1 MQSAIHIHNVTF
13 YNEDAGQF
21 MVEMAEKGKRADV
34 VIMDPPRTGSDEA
47 FLSSVVRL
55 APDKVVY
62 VSCGPETL
70 ARDLKYLAKHGY
82 RMKECTPFDLFPF
95 TKHVETVCLLSKLHE
110 AKHHVNVKLDMDEMD
125 ITSAESKATYE
136 EIKKYVLEETGL
148 KVSNLYIAQVKDK
161 HGLEKRENYN
171 LSKSEDARQPK
182 CPKEKEKA
190 IEDALRHFQDDIIA
204 LANF

>member
-1 MQSAIHIHNVTF
+1 MQGHKRVHHVNFLQPHQRGWKHFSLPEYSENS
-13 YNEDAGQF
+13 
-21 MVEMAEKGKRADV
+21 GKC
-34 VIMDPPRTGSDEA
+34 ISIT
-47 FLSSVVRL
+47 LS
-55 APDKVVY
+55 
-62 VSCGPETL
+62 T
-70 ARDLKYLAKHGY
+70 
-82 RMKECTPFDLFPF
+82 
-95 TKHVETVCLLSKLHE
+95 HVETVCLLSKLHE

-190 IEDALRHFQDDIIA
+190 IEDALRHFQMI
-204 LANF
+204 LLH

>member
-1 MQSAIHIHNVTF
+1 MHHVNFLQPHQRGWKHFSLPEYSENS
-13 YNEDAGQF
+13 
-21 MVEMAEKGKRADV
+21 GKC
-34 VIMDPPRTGSDEA
+34 ISIT
-47 FLSSVVRL
+47 LS
-55 APDKVVY
+55 
-62 VSCGPETL
+62 T
-70 ARDLKYLAKHGY
+70 
-82 RMKECTPFDLFPF
+82 
-95 TKHVETVCLLSKLHE
+95 HVETVCLLSKLHE

-190 IEDALRHFQDDIIA
+190 IEDALRHFQMI
-204 LANF
+204 LLH

>member
-1 MQSAIHIHNVTF
+1 M
-13 YNEDAGQF
+13 
-21 MVEMAEKGKRADV
+21 
-34 VIMDPPRTGSDEA
+34 
-47 FLSSVVRL
+47 
-55 APDKVVY
+55 
-62 VSCGPETL
+62 
-70 ARDLKYLAKHGY
+70 
-82 RMKECTPFDLFPF
+82 
-95 TKHVETVCLLSKLHE
+95 SKLHE

-190 IEDALRHFQDDIIA
+190 IEDALRHFQMI
-204 LANF
+204 LLH